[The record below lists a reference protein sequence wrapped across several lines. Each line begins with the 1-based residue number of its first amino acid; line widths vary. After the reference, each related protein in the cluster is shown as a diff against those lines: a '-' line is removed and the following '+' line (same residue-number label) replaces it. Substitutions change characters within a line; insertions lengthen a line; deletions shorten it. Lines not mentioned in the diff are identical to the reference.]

1 MRKKVTYPN
10 SSTWERTY
18 TARRQ
23 LYETKYNGSTVDTRA
38 YDDGGRLD
46 TSTYANGVVADYNWR
61 ADNLLADI
69 GFSHPGGVAA
79 NRRIGTYTY
88 AWDANKNKTKETI
101 TGQIAGFSF
110 DTTLGTDPDGYD
122 DEDRLTYFKRQSTTN
137 PQTWSLSL
145 VGDWN
150 SWSNFGTAQSRTH
163 GPAHEILTAGN
174 TPNNAFSHDVKGN
187 MTDIPSN
194 ILSPARKLFWD
205 FDNQLTGVDTTGDS
219 TPEVTYEYDVLHR
232 RVARIEGSNS
242 KVYIHSG
249 NQIIADYNRGSSPGT
264 TPAFRYVW
272 GDYIDEPILRQTGST
287 TILYYQCPSG
297 KRAKSF
303 LPLGLAVV
311 CCR

>member
-1 MRKKVTYPN
+1 MASRVLSRDYRLKANSPSGTIADQDTFTYDSSSRMLTGISGRYSNTVTNTFDNAGRLSTESLTIGGQTYTVTSEYDLRSQRKKVTYPN

-46 TSTYANGVVADYNWR
+46 TSTYANGVAADYDWR

-69 GFSHPGGVAA
+69 GFSHPVGVAA

-101 TGQIAGFSF
+101 TGQIPGYSF

-137 PQTWSLSL
+137 PQTWDLSL

-150 SWSNFGTAQSRTH
+150 SWSNFGTSQNRTH

-174 TPNNAFSHDVKGN
+174 TPNNSFSHDVKGN

-194 ILSPARKLFWD
+194 ILSPARKLLRAELWSYFWP
-205 FDNQLTGVDTTGDS
+205 N
-219 TPEVTYEYDVLHR
+219 
-232 RVARIEGSNS
+232 
-242 KVYIHSG
+242 
-249 NQIIADYNRGSSPGT
+249 
-264 TPAFRYVW
+264 
-272 GDYIDEPILRQTGST
+272 
-287 TILYYQCPSG
+287 
-297 KRAKSF
+297 
-303 LPLGLAVV
+303 
-311 CCR
+311 